1 MVVTKDKKISLF
13 QKKVYKI
20 LKKVPKGKVTTYKK
34 IADKLKNSPR
44 AVGNALNKNPYG
56 YSTISSETI
65 RNRRSVIRG
74 DSKRTSGLFSVPC
87 HRVIKSSGEVGGFAS
102 GIKNKIK
109 LLKKEGIQINN
120 NKIDLKK
127 YNFNFN

>member
-1 MVVTKDKKISLF
+1 MATNF
-13 QKKVYKI
+13 QKRVYKI

-56 YSTISSETI
+56 YYTISSEAI
-65 RNRRSVIRG
+65 GNRRSVMKGKSEKNR
-74 DSKRTSGLFSVPC
+74 RLFTVAC
-87 HRVIKSSGEVGGFAS
+87 HRVVKSTGEVGGFAT
-102 GIKNKIK
+102 GTKNKIK
-109 LLKKEGIQINN
+109 LLEKEGIQILKE
-120 NKIDLKK
+120 KINLKK